1 MHPTRPT
8 PLEELMEL
16 TLEERIAAIANN
28 LDAEDARY
36 STIAAHDLAE
46 AFEID
51 DHDVRGGSRH

>member
-16 TLEERIAAIANN
+16 TLEERLAAIANN

-36 STIAAHDLAE
+36 STSAAHDLAE
-46 AFEID
+46 ALEID
-51 DHDVRGGSRH
+51 DHDVPGSGRH